1 MSASESTGNAALTNG
16 SGAAAILGAS
26 AGSFTLGVLAMLAD
40 KIPSLKSAMIFYK
53 PTGPL
58 SGVTTVAIIVWF
70 AVWAI
75 LDARWKKQEVALGR
89 MNAIALVLV
98 VLALLLTFPPVA
110 DWL

>member
-1 MSASESTGNAALTNG
+1 MSASESTANAALTNG
-16 SGAAAILGAS
+16 SGAAAILAAGI
-26 AGSFTLGVLAMLAD
+26 GSFVLGLTAALAD

-70 AVWAI
+70 AAWAV
-75 LDARWKKQEVALGR
+75 LDTRWKKREVALGR
-89 MNAIALVLV
+89 INAIALVLV

-110 DWL
+110 DLL